1 MSRLAVEEEEGRW
14 RSRVEELGTKV
25 EEVQAELA
33 TAREELV
40 LKGRE
45 VEEVRRCKE
54 VAERRLEKREGE
66 ERRKEE
72 EREGQSSLA
81 ASLRGEVLLLQQDNR
96 CAAQTLRISF

>member
-1 MSRLAVEEEEGRW
+1 MEQAMSRLAVEEEEGRL
-14 RSRVEELGTKV
+14 RSKVEELGTKV

-33 TAREELV
+33 IAREELV

-45 VEEVRRCKE
+45 VEEVKRCKE
-54 VAERRLEKREGE
+54 VAERRLEEREGE
-66 ERRKEE
+66 ERRREE

-96 CAAQTLRISF
+96 CATHT